1 MTPALTSAQQD
12 ELRRL
17 LLARRQ
23 ALTEQVEQSRAN
35 LAPPE
40 INAGSVSQDESRRMA
55 NQTREIEG
63 TRTAHDRDAIARIN
77 RALETMTKGDYGLC
91 KACGEPIAFA
101 RLQAEPMTEH
111 CVACKSDW
119 EKKHPAARL

>member
-1 MTPALTSAQQD
+1 MTPALTPVQQT
-12 ELRRL
+12 ELKSL

-23 ALTEQVEQSRAN
+23 ELAHQVNQN
-35 LAPPE
+35 QTKLAPPE
-40 INAGSVSQDESRRMA
+40 VNAGSVSQDESRRMA

-63 TRTAHDRDAIARIN
+63 TLTALDREEIARID
-77 RALETMTKGDYGLC
+77 RSLESMTRGDYGIC

-101 RLQAEPMTEH
+101 RLKAEPMTEH

-119 EKKHPAARL
+119 EKKHPPARA

>member
-1 MTPALTSAQQD
+1 MTSALTLAQQD
-12 ELRRL
+12 ELKGL

-23 ALTEQVEQSRAN
+23 ELTEQVDRNQAN

-40 INAGSVSQDESRRMA
+40 VNAGSVSQDENRRMA

-63 TRTAHDRDAIARIN
+63 TLTALDREEIARIG
-77 RALETMTKGDYGLC
+77 RALESMTRGDYGIC

-101 RLQAEPMTEH
+101 RLKAEPMTEH
-111 CVACKSDW
+111 CVVCKSDW
-119 EKKHPAARL
+119 ERKHQQARG

>member
-1 MTPALTSAQQD
+1 MTAALTSAQLS
-12 ELRRL
+12 ELKSL

-23 ALTEQVEQSRAN
+23 ELTSQVNKNQAN

-40 INAGSVSQDESRRMA
+40 VNAGSVSQDESRRMA

-63 TRTAHDRDAIARIN
+63 TRTAIDREEIARID
-77 RALETMTKGDYGLC
+77 RALESMSRGNYGIC
-91 KACGEPIAFA
+91 TACDEPIAFA
-101 RLQAEPMTEH
+101 RMKAEPMTEH

-119 EKKHPAARL
+119 EKKHPQARA

>member
-1 MTPALTSAQQD
+1 MTLALTPAEQT
-12 ELRRL
+12 ELRNM

-23 ALTEQVEQSRAN
+23 DLTRQIDQNQAN

-40 INAGSVSQDESRRMA
+40 LNAGSVSQDENRRMA
-55 NQTREIEG
+55 NQTREIDG
-63 TRTAHDRDAIARIN
+63 ALTALDREKIARID
-77 RALETMTKGDYGLC
+77 RSLESMNKGDYGIC

-101 RLQAEPMTEH
+101 RLRAEPMTEH

-119 EKKHPAARL
+119 EKKHPAG

>member
-1 MTPALTSAQQD
+1 MTPALTPAQLD
-12 ELRRL
+12 ELRNM

-23 ALTEQVEQSRAN
+23 ALTEQVDGSQPN

-40 INAGSVSQDESRRMA
+40 ANAGSVSQDESRRMA

-63 TRTAHDRDAIARIN
+63 TRTAIDREEIARIN
-77 RALETMTKGDYGLC
+77 RALESMTRGDYGIC

-101 RLQAEPMTEH
+101 RLKAEPMTEH
-111 CVACKSDW
+111 CVACKSGW
-119 EKKHPAARL
+119 EKKHPQAQA

>member
-1 MTPALTSAQQD
+1 MTPALTPAEQA
-12 ELRRL
+12 ELKSL

-23 ALTEQVEQSRAN
+23 ELTRQLDQN
-35 LAPPE
+35 QTKLAPPE

-63 TRTAHDRDAIARIN
+63 TRTAVDREEIARIDRSLESMN
-77 RALETMTKGDYGLC
+77 RGDYGIC

-101 RLQAEPMTEH
+101 RLKAEPMTEH

-119 EKKHPAARL
+119 EKKHPSARA

>member
-1 MTPALTSAQQD
+1 MSPALTPDQLA
-12 ELRRL
+12 ELSNL

-23 ALTEQVEQSRAN
+23 KLTAQVHHSQVN

-40 INAGSVSQDESRRMA
+40 VNAGSVSQDESRRMA

-63 TRTAHDRDAIARIN
+63 TRTALDREEIARIG
-77 RALETMTKGDYGLC
+77 RSLESMARGDYGIC

-101 RLQAEPMTEH
+101 RLKAEPMTEH

>member
-1 MTPALTSAQQD
+1 MTPALTSPQQD
-12 ELRRL
+12 ELKSL

-23 ALTEQVEQSRAN
+23 ELTAQVDQNRAK

-63 TRTAHDRDAIARIN
+63 TLTALDREEIARIN
-77 RALETMTKGDYGLC
+77 RALESMTRDEYGIC

-101 RLQAEPMTEH
+101 RLKAEPMTEH

-119 EKKHPAARL
+119 EKKRPQARA

>member
-1 MTPALTSAQQD
+1 MTPALTSAQQA
-12 ELRRL
+12 ELKTV
-17 LLARRQ
+17 LLARKQ
-23 ALTEQVEQSRAN
+23 ELVQQVEQNQVN

-40 INAGSVSQDESRRMA
+40 ANAGSVSQDESRRIA

-63 TRTAHDRDAIARIN
+63 TRTALDREEMARID
-77 RALETMTKGDYGLC
+77 RSLESITRDEYGIC

-101 RLQAEPMTEH
+101 RLKAEPMTEH

-119 EKKHPAARL
+119 EKKRPQARG